1 MRYSL
6 EGQVAVVTGGGAGI
20 GADMARL
27 LGQEG
32 AAVAVVDVR
41 ADAAEGVAQEVR
53 DGGGDAVAVAA
64 DASDEAAV
72 TGAVEHVISTYGG
85 IDVLLNNAGLAQRS
99 GPIVETDLADFERV
113 LSVNLCSTFLFT
125 KHAAPRMRSGGA
137 IVNVASVAA
146 LMGVPGIAAYTAA
159 KGGVASF
166 TRAAA
171 AELGPRLRVN
181 CICPGT
187 TLTAMPE
194 QLLRARGGGDLEAG
208 VRATAEK
215 YLLRRLAQP
224 EEIASAAVF
233 LASPAASFLT
243 GAVLPVDGG
252 VTAQ

>member
-20 GADMARL
+20 GAGMARL

-72 TGAVEHVISTYGG
+72 AAAVEHVVSTYGG
-85 IDVLLNNAGLAQRS
+85 IDVLLNNAGLAQPS

-113 LSVNLCSTFLFT
+113 LAVNLCSTFLFT

-146 LMGVPGIAAYTAA
+146 LMGVPGIAAYSAA